1 VTRPD
6 PARLAEWRGAESA
19 VDRSGMR
26 AHVRSLPDQLEASVP
41 AAAAAAAGIGGGAP
55 PAAVAVLGMGGS
67 AIAAD
72 LLAAYTGGRRR
83 LPLVAIRD
91 YRLPAWLGSRALAV
105 ASSYSGN
112 TEETLAAWAEAKARG
127 LPVVAVTTGGELARR
142 ARAAGDP
149 VLELPGGL
157 PPRAALG
164 HSLAAVAAIVA
175 RVDPGLDADEEA
187 ARLLAAGE
195 RLVPRMDAWLAWDAE
210 NPALEIAAE
219 LARRL
224 PVVVGGAPLGA
235 AAAGRWR
242 AQLNENA
249 KLFAHSA
256 ELPEHNHNEIVALEG
271 DDDFLAR
278 LAVVWL
284 ETPWDHPR
292 VVRRRELARRA
303 GEGRVGIQLSA
314 AGAGGDPLESLLEL
328 CALGDCA
335 SFLAAVI
342 RGVDPS
348 PVRSIDRLKSE
359 LDRPDPSHE
368 RDR

>member
-1 VTRPD
+1 MTRPD
-6 PARLAEWRGAESA
+6 PARVAEWADAEPG
-19 VDRSGMR
+19 VDRAGMR
-26 AHVRSLPDQLEASVP
+26 AHVRSLPDQLAASAP
-41 AAAAAAAGIGGGAP
+41 AAAAWASGIDAVGP
-55 PAAVAVLGMGGS
+55 PDSVAVLGMGGS

-72 LLAAYTGGRRR
+72 LVAAYTADRRR
-83 LPLVAIRD
+83 LPLVAVRD
-91 YRLPAWLGSRALAV
+91 YRLPAWIDGRALVV

-112 TEETLAAWAEAKARG
+112 TEETLSAYAEAKAWG
-127 LPVVAVTTGGELARR
+127 LAAAAVTTGGQLAER

-175 RVDPGLDADEEA
+175 RVDPGLDAEEEA
-187 ARLLAAGE
+187 ERLGAAGE
-195 RLVPRMDAWLAWDAE
+195 RLGPRIESWLEWDAE
-210 NPALEIAAE
+210 NPALQIAAA
-219 LARRL
+219 LADRL
-224 PVVVGGAPLGA
+224 PVIVGGAPLGA
-235 AAAGRWR
+235 AAAWRWR

-249 KLFAHSA
+249 KLFAHAA

-271 DDDFLAR
+271 ADALLER
-278 LAVVWL
+278 MAVVWL

-303 GEGRVGIQLSA
+303 GEGRVAVQLV
-314 AGAGGDPLESLLEL
+314 AGGEGDHALEALVRL

-342 RGVDPS
+342 RGVDPT

-359 LDRPDPSHE
+359 LDRSDQPHA